1 MYFSSLQKTFRSI
14 VFARYVSDNES
25 PTKRFEKLI
34 WISWTRARCR
44 TPVSWCVTATR
55 GRTIVLRKHVLPIRD
70 MRFARTRLALTL
82 STMTLLK
89 SLTYAQSAW

>member
-14 VFARYVSDNES
+14 VFARSDSES
-25 PTKRFEKLI
+25 RPTKRFEKLI

-70 MRFARTRLALTL
+70 MRFARTKLALTL
-82 STMTLLK
+82 STITLLK
-89 SLTYAQSAW
+89 SATYAQSAW